1 MSTRDQAARVATPE
15 SRQPAPAGDKLRAP
29 IAAAMAGAGTPGA
42 PGSAGSGGSSTEF
55 DVARVRLDF
64 PILGTLVRGKP
75 LVYLDNAATSQKPQ
89 PVIDAESAYYETTN
103 ANVHRGVHHLSERAT
118 VAYEGAR
125 ARVQRF
131 IGAADPSEIV
141 LLRGTTEAVNLVAQS
156 FARPR
161 LRAGDEVVIT
171 AMEHHSNIVPWQ
183 MVCEQTGALLRV
195 VPMNELGE
203 LRMEEFERMVNPRT
217 RVVAVGHVS
226 NALGTVN
233 PIADIAAIAHRHD
246 AVLFVDGAQSVPS
259 FPVNVCTLGC
269 DFYAF
274 SGHKAYGPMGIG
286 ALYGR
291 SPLLESMPPWQ
302 GGGDMIKSVTF
313 TKTVYNDA
321 PYRFEAGTP
330 NVAGA
335 VGLGAALDYLTALD
349 LSRTLAHKERLLA
362 AATEALES
370 IPGIRVIGK
379 AREKTAVVSFVMD
392 GVHPHDIGT
401 VLDHEGVAVRTGHHC
416 AQPLMEFFGLP
427 ATVRASFAFYNTLA
441 EVESLAQAVEKAARM
456 FA

>member
-1 MSTRDQAARVATPE
+1 MS
-15 SRQPAPAGDKLRAP
+15 SRRIEDPAPADIRNEG
-29 IAAAMAGAGTPGA
+29 
-42 PGSAGSGGSSTEF
+42 AGSGAAAARPAFTDRDAF

-64 PILGTLVRGKP
+64 PILGTLVHGRP
-75 LVYLDNAATSQKPQ
+75 LVYLDNAATSQKPHA
-89 PVIDAESAYYETTN
+89 VIDAESMYYETMN
-103 ANVHRGVHHLSERAT
+103 ANVHRGVHTLSERAT
-118 VAYEGAR
+118 AAYEGAR

-131 IGAADPSEIV
+131 IGAADPREIV

-171 AMEHHSNIVPWQ
+171 ALEHHSNIVPWQ
-183 MVCEQTGALLRV
+183 MVCADTAAELRV
-195 VPMNELGE
+195 VPVNDRGE
-203 LRMEEFERMVNPRT
+203 LRMEEFERMVGPRT
-217 RVVAVGHVS
+217 RIVAVAHVS
-226 NALGTVN
+226 NALGTLN
-233 PIADIAAIAHRHD
+233 PIAEIAAIAHRHG
-246 AVLFVDGAQSVPS
+246 AVLVVDGAQAVPS
-259 FPVNVCTLGC
+259 LPVNVCALGC

-274 SGHKAYGPMGIG
+274 SGHKTYGPMGIG

-313 TKTVYNDA
+313 AKTTYNDA

-349 LSRTLAHKERLLA
+349 LARSLPHKATLLA
-362 AATEALES
+362 AATDALAA
-370 IPGIRVIGK
+370 IPGVRIVGT
-379 AREKTAVVSFVMD
+379 AREKTAVVSFVME

-416 AQPLMEFFGLP
+416 AQPLMECLGVP

-441 EVESLAQAVEKAARM
+441 EVDALARAVRKAANM
-456 FA
+456 FAG